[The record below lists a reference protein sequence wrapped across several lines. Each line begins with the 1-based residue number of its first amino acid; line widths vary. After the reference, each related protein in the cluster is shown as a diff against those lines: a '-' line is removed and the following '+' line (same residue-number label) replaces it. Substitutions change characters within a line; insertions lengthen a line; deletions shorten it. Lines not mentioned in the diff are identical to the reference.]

1 MNTSVHCRP
10 SRLHSRCAWR
20 NQTWTVCMYGVL
32 CTSRKLPHVQLAWQ
46 NVKLAFFAATWLLF
60 LPTRSLPS
68 SLRFPFALTQA
79 LFRHVDHQLVYVL
92 LKIHPRPPPSC
103 HIPFPSETMPCRCD
117 ASSPW
122 IIDDT
127 NKNNQQSTIF
137 SPPWACSINT
147 PSSFSSVSIMPER
160 PPCCT
165 C

>member
-1 MNTSVHCRP
+1 MPGGTRP
-10 SRLHSRCAWR
+10 ALY
-20 NQTWTVCMYGVL
+20 CMYTIL

-60 LPTRSLPS
+60 LPTRSLFS
-68 SLRFPFALTQA
+68 SLRFPFASTRA

-92 LKIHPRPPPSC
+92 LKIHPRSLPSC
-103 HIPFPSETMPCRCD
+103 HLPFASETIPCRCD
-117 ASSPW
+117 AGTPW
-122 IIDDT
+122 INNT

-137 SPPWACSINT
+137 LPPWASSINT
-147 PSSFSSVSIMPER
+147 PSSFSSASTMPER